1 MRQKLESHFGL
12 ILSVIII
19 IMILPRYMSSPQT
32 EYNSI
37 KFEQAVKALEPGA
50 GIKLKDITPFEWEIC
65 YTFPPYTSKEE
76 IEKIIG
82 FSSNSVREAKSE
94 GMVQL
99 LFVKDEEVTASECA
113 YPENLGF
120 DFDLKGR
127 DRLTAEEDPEF
138 DVTKEE
144 ELVILTLTDREND

>member
-12 ILSVIII
+12 IMAVIII

-32 EYNSI
+32 EYDSI
-37 KFEQAVKALEPGA
+37 KFEQAVGALTPGTSV
-50 GIKLKDITPFEWEIC
+50 KLTDITPFEWETC
-65 YTFPPYTSKEE
+65 YTFDPYTSKEE

-99 LFVKDEEVTASECA
+99 LFVKGEEVTASECA
-113 YPENLGF
+113 YPEDIGYTV
-120 DFDLKGR
+120 DLKGR
-127 DRLTAEEDPEF
+127 KEISAAEDPVF
-138 DVTKEE
+138 AVTKKDD
-144 ELVILTLTDREND
+144 LVVLTLTE